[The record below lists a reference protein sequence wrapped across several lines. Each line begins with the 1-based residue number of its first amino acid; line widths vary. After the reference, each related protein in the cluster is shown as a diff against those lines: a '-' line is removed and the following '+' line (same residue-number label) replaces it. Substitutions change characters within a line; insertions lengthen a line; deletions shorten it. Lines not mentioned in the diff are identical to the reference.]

1 MSAIF
6 SRGAAR
12 IRHAETGE
20 IYEVPAN
27 ELEWAEF
34 ASDERQM
41 GPEIGYSAAVE
52 HPALGLL
59 TWELWEYPLGAENMK
74 ETHVNGHEL
83 LANID
88 FGLQHFPEDDDE
100 PETVPPL
107 AVRLAALP
115 QQLDALER
123 ALEQLRNASPM
134 LGHNQPPSEFQMG
147 VADAEI
153 AAAQDSIAEVRAE
166 LASPA
171 AIDAADPVVV
181 ERAAG
186 RFAKLAKT
194 VRSWLAWA
202 AGKAGTGIVTGIGA
216 GAGTQLWQNRVEL
229 LETVSGVADTLAVWA
244 QHLMNLL

>member
-12 IRHAETGE
+12 IRHSKTGE
-20 IYEVPAN
+20 IYEIPAD

-52 HPALGLL
+52 HPALGPL

-83 LANID
+83 LENIA
-88 FGLQHFPEDDDE
+88 FGLQHFPDDDDE
-100 PETVPPL
+100 QEAEPPL

-123 ALEQLRNASPM
+123 ALEQLRSASPM

-147 VADAEI
+147 LAEAEI
-153 AAAQDSIAEVRAE
+153 AVAQDSIAEVRAE

-171 AIDAADPVVV
+171 AVDDADPVVV
-181 ERAAG
+181 ERAAS
-186 RFAKLAKT
+186 RFAKLAET

-202 AGKAGTGIVTGIGA
+202 AGKAGTGVVTGIGA
-216 GAGTQLWQNRVEL
+216 GAGTQLWENRVEL
-229 LETVSGVADTLAVWA
+229 LGMLSSVADTLAAWA
-244 QHLMNLL
+244 HHLVHLL